1 MASTSFRIVPRDP
14 TCSFCNGT
22 DAVNPQGRQERMITC
37 SSCGRSGHPSCL
49 GMATSTLV
57 KKVMMYDWHCQD
69 CKTCEECRTEGDV
82 AQLLFCD
89 SCDRGYHGYCLNP
102 PLAQPPNALWHCP
115 KCSSPPIPT
124 APPRSHKKKM
134 PNPSKA
140 GAGRPTPI
148 STPSAPRPRGRPP
161 KQKKPLTDDQAV
173 FADSRIKVK
182 IPNPNHRAPTE
193 DRATP
198 MIVRLRVPSAKRLV
212 EEETEEE
219 KVPYGGIITGEDADT
234 SRTKPQADDKERY
247 EKARKEA
254 EFKMGGPMPQR
265 GNSVVPGSP
274 MATPPPATGGK
285 FTPAKAPPAR
295 PLRDRLLQQSLPD
308 AFPFPPTPG
317 PSTPG
322 PPTASPWTGGTNLDK
337 IKTIRFGTFDID
349 TWYSAPYPEE
359 YAYVPDGRLW
369 LCEFCLKYM
378 KSGFAS
384 TRHRLKCKARH
395 PPGDEIYRSSNI
407 SVFEVDGRK
416 NKIYCQNLCLL
427 AKMFLDHK
435 TLYYDVEPFLFYV
448 MTEVDEL
455 GARFVG
461 YFSKEKR
468 SRDNNVSCIMTLPVR
483 QRKGWG
489 QLLIDFSYSLSKKEG
504 RVGSPEKPLSGLGAV
519 SYKSY
524 WRISVFKYLAKT
536 SDPAKLT
543 LKEISKGTSMTIED
557 IYTILLS
564 ENMINILDSAPL
576 PTPLL
581 SSSARRGRGR
591 PPVRRKGDP
600 AASVE
605 PEDGHGHTEE
615 IVKIPKKYEIL
626 VDMPYIQEVLE
637 RQEKKGHLK
646 LEPERL
652 KYHPFIVARQSEKGD
667 DGEGE
672 DEEEEQEGEE
682 IEDAIV
688 RFAPRL
694 VPPPPVIR
702 VAPMTPHHRS
712 HARQAFPDTPTVQT
726 PLVAPPTRSLR
737 KRKSD
742 VAETPQRAL
751 RSRDSKTLVAEMLG
765 DQSGKGVERM
775 GVPNGMGADGQEAM
789 DVDELPL
796 AGGND
801 IPIDP
806 ALLFDDDTPQGAQFS
821 APHDPSALAF
831 PQVNYPTH
839 NSEFGAGAGGM
850 YQSEVYGY
858 DEDAEG
864 EDEDAEGEE
873 WVGEDEDAEGEE
885 WDEDYEA

>member
-1 MASTSFRIVPRDP
+1 MASTSFLVAPGKP

-22 DAVNPQGRQERMITC
+22 DAVNAEGRQERMITC
-37 SSCGRSGHPSCL
+37 TNCGRSGHPTCL
-49 GMATSTLV
+49 GMNTATMV
-57 KKVMMYDWHCQD
+57 KKVMLYDWHCQD

-82 AQLLFCD
+82 AQLMFCD
-89 SCDRGYHGYCLNP
+89 SCDRGYHGYCLTP
-102 PLAQPPNALWHCP
+102 PLAKPPNALWHCP
-115 KCSSPPIPT
+115 KCSSPPTPS
-124 APPRSHKKKM
+124 APPRSHKKGASR
-134 PNPSKA
+134 PSKNGKA
-140 GAGRPTPI
+140 RPIPI

-161 KQKKPLTDDQAV
+161 KQKEPVPDDQQAV
-173 FADSRIKVK
+173 FADSGIKVK

-193 DRATP
+193 ERATP
-198 MIVRLRVPSAKRLV
+198 MIVRLRVPSAKRPV
-212 EEETEEE
+212 EQEAEEE
-219 KVPYGGIITGEDADT
+219 KVPYGGVITGDDADM
-234 SRTKPQADDKERY
+234 SRTKPQTEDKERY

-254 EFKMGGPMPQR
+254 EYKMGGPMPQR
-265 GNSVVPGSP
+265 SDLIVPGSP
-274 MATPPPATGGK
+274 MGTPPPGPGSK
-285 FTPAKAPPAR
+285 VTPAKAPPTR
-295 PLRDRLLQQSLPD
+295 PLRDRLLQQSIPD

-322 PPTASPWTGGTNLDK
+322 PVAPGPWTGGTKLDK
-337 IKTIRFGTFDID
+337 IKTIRFGTYDID

-395 PPGDEIYRSSNI
+395 PPGDEIYRSSTI

-448 MTEVDEL
+448 MTEMDEL

-524 WRISVFKYLAKT
+524 WRIAVFMYLSQT

-557 IYTILLS
+557 IYTTLLS
-564 ENMINILDSAPL
+564 ENMIHILDSAPL
-576 PTPLL
+576 PTPLR
-581 SSSARRGRGR
+581 SASARRRRGR
-591 PPVRRKGDP
+591 PSVRRKADP
-600 AASVE
+600 ATSLE
-605 PEDGHGHTEE
+605 PEDDHDHAEHT
-615 IVKIPKKYEIL
+615 VKLPKKYEIL
-626 VDMPYIQEVLE
+626 VDLPYIHQVLE

-652 KYHPFIVARQSEKGD
+652 KYHPFLVARQSEKGD
-667 DGEGE
+667 GGEGE
-672 DEEEEQEGEE
+672 DEEEEEE
-682 IEDAIV
+682 NEEEVEDAII

-694 VPPPPVIR
+694 IPPPPTIR
-702 VAPMTPHHRS
+702 VPPLTPHQAS
-712 HARQAFPDTPTVQT
+712 STRQAFPVTPTADTAV
-726 PLVAPPTRSLR
+726 VAPPTRTLR

-742 VAETPQRAL
+742 VVDTPQRSL
-751 RSRDSKTLVAEMLG
+751 RSRDSKTLVSEMLEG
-765 DQSGKGVERM
+765 DAG
-775 GVPNGMGADGQEAM
+775 NGGGADGEGM

-796 AGGND
+796 AGGD
-801 IPIDP
+801 EIPIDP
-806 ALLFDDDTPQGAQFS
+806 ALLFDDP
-821 APHDPSALAF
+821 PHNAHQLPSATAFSSHHPHANYLA
-831 PQVNYPTH
+831 QDTA
-839 NSEFGAGAGGM
+839 FGAGGV
-850 YQSEVYGY
+850 YQDEVYGY
-858 DEDAEG
+858 NEDAEG

-873 WVGEDEDAEGEE
+873 WMGEDEDAEGEE